1 MKVSCII
8 LAGGKAKRI
17 KKDKALLILNKK
29 PLITYVLK
37 VAKKFFSD
45 IVVVVK
51 NEKQEKKLEKVLPP
65 KVKIVKDNY
74 KVYSPMA
81 GIKEGIKHVKN
92 KYVFI
97 LACDMPFV
105 KERTIREL
113 LPRTEEKVDCIVYFW
128 SLKRFEPLCAIYNK
142 KVFKFR
148 RLREGLHHLINRIK
162 NKVLV
167 PISMETNE
175 FFNINIEKDLKLAR
189 KLIKEKNL
197 SYLR

>member
-1 MKVSCII
+1 VKVSCII
-8 LAGGKAKRI
+8 LAGGRAKRI
-17 KKDKALLILNKK
+17 KKDKALLILNRK

-51 NEKQEKKLEKVLPP
+51 SGRQKERLKKVLPK

-81 GIKEGIKHVKN
+81 GIKEGAKHVKN
-92 KYVFI
+92 KYVFV

-113 LPRTEEKVDCIVYFW
+113 LPRTEEKVDCIAYFW

-167 PISMETNE
+167 PIPMETNE
-175 FFNINIEKDLKLAR
+175 FFNINTEEDLKLAR
-189 KLIKEKNL
+189 KLIKEKKL
-197 SYLR
+197 SHLR